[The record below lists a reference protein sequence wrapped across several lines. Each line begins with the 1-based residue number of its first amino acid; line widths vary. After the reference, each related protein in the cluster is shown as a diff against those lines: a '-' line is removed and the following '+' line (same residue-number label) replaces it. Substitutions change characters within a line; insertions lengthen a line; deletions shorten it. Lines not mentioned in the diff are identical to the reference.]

1 MTLSER
7 LLERKAAAAVEHIG
21 AGGDAESFEKLWQ
34 RIESL
39 ELASI
44 AMNPE
49 GEQDIRRMTAAQ
61 KVELRAKIGDKE
73 FTRRIQ
79 QEAK

>member
-7 LLERKAAAAVEHIG
+7 LLERKAAAAIEHIG

-49 GEQDIRRMTAAQ
+49 GEQDIRRMSMAE
-61 KVELRAKIGDKE
+61 KVALRESIGDAE

-79 QEAK
+79 EGGR

>member
-21 AGGDAESFEKLWQ
+21 AGGDAESFQKLWQ

-39 ELASI
+39 ELAHCVL
-44 AMNPE
+44 NPQP
-49 GEQDIRRMTAAQ
+49 EQDIKRMTMTE
-61 KVELRAKIGDKE
+61 KVALRESIGDAE
-73 FTRRIQ
+73 FTRKV
-79 QEAK
+79 QEARS